1 MRAKTGRSTLPGAVP
16 TVVQLEEELK
26 RETYRKQYGRVLR
39 STIYI
44 LITVAAVAVLIATLW
59 LPVLQIYGTSIRGRN
74 AGLPSHGN
82 RNYTG
87 RDCAW

>member
-39 STIYI
+39 STISHHCRGGGCSNRHP
-44 LITVAAVAVLIATLW
+44 LAPGAANLW
-59 LPVLQIYGTSIRGRN
+59 HVHDAYLERR
-74 AGLPSHGN
+74 
-82 RNYTG
+82 
-87 RDCAW
+87 

>member
-44 LITVAAVAVLIATLW
+44 LITVAAVAVLS
-59 LPVLQIYGTSIRGRN
+59 P
-74 AGLPSHGN
+74 PSGS
-82 RNYTG
+82 RCCKFMA
-87 RDCAW
+87 RP